1 MYPDTFVETKTSQP
15 ERVIFTKILSQLD
28 NSYTVLHSLKIYDNI
43 EAKLIGEADFVV
55 ISPNGIL
62 FIEVKGRIDYSDGYW
77 NYNYGIESKRT
88 TESPLMQSQ
97 TAMFAVRENLKTL
110 LKEEGM
116 EHLLTGV
123 PWGCSAIS
131 TQSPI
136 NSHSTELPR
145 DICKGIEVVIKDD
158 GVRNFIVSVQSY
170 WKNKHIKSGKIFK
183 ALSNENIDLIYKK
196 IRGFQSVVAATH
208 NDLITLTDQ
217 KIVEATKLQAKILR
231 GVDAMPRLILSGRA
245 GTGKTAIATT
255 FATRALK
262 EGKKVLF
269 LCYNKNLADH
279 IRKFLSPEINVTT
292 AHAFYLS
299 AIKSANA
306 ESYIEEYGSNLND
319 FFDVLPKIYRDIA
332 YPSIDDKYD
341 VVIVD
346 EAQDLM
352 NIDHI
357 QAIAVSVKGGLE
369 SGNIKLFYDPI
380 QNIYGKLTDDVLD
393 LLYSEYFFARFELL
407 ENCRNSREVATMAN
421 VISEVNVPINEDI
434 STGSPLSPKYVK
446 KISAAPMAIKNI
458 INELSSTGVTPENII
473 ILSPRTLDNSVC
485 KALVDEGILG
495 LWGESSANPVLGYFS
510 TIHGFKGLDSG
521 AVILVD
527 IDLESETTSQLLI
540 YVASTR
546 AKAFLCPIL
555 LESNKGRYE
564 KLTENWA
571 IRLANIV

>member
-1 MYPDTFVETKTSQP
+1 MYPDSFVETKTSQP
-15 ERVIFTKILSQLD
+15 ERVIFTKISSQLD
-28 NSYTVLHSLKIYDNI
+28 DSFTVLHSLRIYDNTGG
-43 EAKLIGEADFVV
+43 KLIGEADFVV

-77 NYNYGIESKRT
+77 HYYYGSEIKRT

-97 TAMFAVRENLKTL
+97 TAMFAVRDTLKAL
-110 LKEEGM
+110 LKDEGM

-123 PWGCSAIS
+123 PLGCSAVS
-131 TQSPI
+131 TFSPVT
-136 NSHSTELPR
+136 SHSTESPGE
-145 DICKGIEVVIKDD
+145 IFKGVEVVISDN
-158 GVRNFIVSVQSY
+158 GVKNFITSAQSY
-170 WKNKHIKSGKIFK
+170 WKNKHERSGKLFRP
-183 ALSNENIDLIYKK
+183 LSAENIDLIYRK
-196 IRGFQSVVAATH
+196 IRGVTSVLLATH
-208 NDLITLTDQ
+208 NDTITLTNQ

-245 GTGKTAIATT
+245 GTGKTAVATT

-262 EGKKVLF
+262 EGKRVLF

-279 IRKFLSPEINVTT
+279 IRSFLSPEINVTT
-292 AHAFYLS
+292 AHSFYLS

-306 ESYIEEYGSNLND
+306 ESYINEYGSNSDD
-319 FFDVLPKIYRDIA
+319 FFDLLPKIYRDIA
-332 YPSIDDKYD
+332 YPSIDEKYD

-357 QAIAVSVKGGLE
+357 QAIAVAVKGGLE

-380 QNIYGKLTDDVLD
+380 QNIYGKLTDEVLD
-393 LLYSEYFFARFELL
+393 LLYDDYFFARFELL
-407 ENCRNSREVATMAN
+407 ENCRNSCEVATMAN

-434 STGSPLSPKYVK
+434 STGSPLLPKYVR
-446 KISAAPMAIKNI
+446 KISDVPTAIKNI
-458 INELSSTGVTPENII
+458 INKLSSTGVAPEDII
-473 ILSPRTLDNSVC
+473 ILSPRTIDKSIV
-485 KALVDEGILG
+485 KELVDDGILG
-495 LWGESSANPVLGYFS
+495 LWGESSGNPVLGYFC

-521 AVILVD
+521 AVILAD
-527 IDLESETTSQLLI
+527 IDLEFEPISQLLI

-546 AKAFLCPIL
+546 AKAFLCPVL
-555 LESNKGRYE
+555 LESNKSRYD

-571 IRLANIV
+571 IRLANKA